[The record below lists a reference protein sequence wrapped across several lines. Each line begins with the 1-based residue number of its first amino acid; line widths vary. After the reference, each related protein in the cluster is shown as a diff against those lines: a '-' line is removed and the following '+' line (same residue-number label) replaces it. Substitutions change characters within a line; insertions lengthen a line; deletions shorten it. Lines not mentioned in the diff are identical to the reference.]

1 MKMAATFLG
10 YPRKNGQFGIRNW
23 VGVVSTMDN
32 CNPITRAISTAVDGT
47 LAITTLFM
55 RGQFGRDLEIS
66 SNTLAG
72 MARNPNIAAVLI
84 VGLEEKSSAEIAAR
98 ISPSGKPIEIV
109 NIMPKGTIEAV
120 AEGTRRAMKLAI
132 AVSGLRRISCS
143 AGELTIG
150 VECGGSDT
158 TSGLSCNPAIGR
170 VADRII
176 DEEGTVIISETS
188 EFFGAEQLFGS
199 RAQTPELRKT
209 FIERILAFEK
219 EAIQQGVD
227 IRGTQP
233 SADNMRGGLTTI
245 EEKALGAMIKSGT
258 RPLVGV
264 LDYGEA
270 PRNRGLHFMAT
281 PAPAVESMTALAAG
295 GCQLILFGTGVGNPI
310 GCTVSPTIKISG
322 NVNTVRAMPDNL
334 DYDVSDILEKGARIN
349 DVGDRLYAH
358 TLEVASGTRTF
369 SEVLDVRE
377 TAISRFG
384 PTI

>member
-1 MKMAATFLG
+1 
-10 YPRKNGQFGIRNW
+10 
-23 VGVVSTMDN
+23 
-32 CNPITRAISTAVDGT
+32 
-47 LAITTLFM
+47 
-55 RGQFGRDLEIS
+55 
-66 SNTLAG
+66 
-72 MARNPNIAAVLI
+72 
-84 VGLEEKSSAEIAAR
+84 
-98 ISPSGKPIEIV
+98 
-109 NIMPKGTIEAV
+109 
-120 AEGTRRAMKLAI
+120 
-132 AVSGLRRISCS
+132 
-143 AGELTIG
+143 

-170 VADRII
+170 VADRLI
-176 DEEGTVIISETS
+176 DDGGTIIISETS
-188 EFFGAEQLFGS
+188 EFFGAEQLFGG
-199 RAQTPELRKT
+199 RAVTPELRKT
-209 FIERILAFEK
+209 FIDRILAFEK

-270 PRNRGLHFMAT
+270 PGKRGLHFMAT

-310 GCTVSPTIKISG
+310 GCMVSPTIKISG
-322 NVNTVRAMPDNL
+322 NINTVRAMPDNL
-334 DYDVSDILEKGARIN
+334 DYDVSEILEKGAAISE
-349 DVGDRLYAH
+349 VGDRLYGYS
-358 TLEVASGTRTF
+358 LEVASGTRTF